1 MVVQFGIENHPPLT
15 VPLAFYPALRGGNMQ
30 LSMTE
35 TDRFKIIKIV
45 GKVSWDDAQ
54 DLDITIRKVIDE
66 EGFTHLVFNL
76 DEVNFICSGGIGA
89 LVFNLNRVKEKGG
102 EMYLVS
108 SSEYLNF
115 IFETLRFDVVFDG
128 YLYKDY
134 EDFVTNVLEKKSA

>member
-1 MVVQFGIENHPPLT
+1 
-15 VPLAFYPALRGGNMQ
+15 MQ